1 MELQATNKPGLV
13 LEKLGQ
19 KAATVGFLSLHPQ
32 NKNIMED
39 KSAVKVADQAIDV
52 SKTNPQQQKQ
62 KQLFAMSSEP

>member
-1 MELQATNKPGLV
+1 M
-13 LEKLGQ
+13 LERLGQ
-19 KAATVGFLSLHPQ
+19 KAATVGFLSLSLQ
-32 NKNIMED
+32 NKKIMED